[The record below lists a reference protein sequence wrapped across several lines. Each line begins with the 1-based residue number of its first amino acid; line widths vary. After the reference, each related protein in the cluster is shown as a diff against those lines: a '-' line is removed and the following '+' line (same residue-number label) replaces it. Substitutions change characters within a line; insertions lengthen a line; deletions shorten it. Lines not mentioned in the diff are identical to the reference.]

1 MCYPSLQALAGHDWR
16 DREHFVAS
24 RTARTPQPCLAASGT
39 APYARHTRRC
49 TARLPPAVPAAA
61 GSAAAP
67 HRTTAATMMGGPP
80 GAGPGVNDLV
90 VPHATLKVSN
100 IPSFVTQ
107 SDFSRLMTQLE
118 GCVDARLLGRCA
130 RFAVFRL

>member
-1 MCYPSLQALAGHDWR
+1 
-16 DREHFVAS
+16 
-24 RTARTPQPCLAASGT
+24 
-39 APYARHTRRC
+39 
-49 TARLPPAVPAAA
+49 
-61 GSAAAP
+61 
-67 HRTTAATMMGGPP
+67 MMGGPP

-118 GCVDARLLGRCA
+118 GCVDARLLGRSAHPAGCRA
-130 RFAVFRL
+130 RLWAALDPLDQDECTVSGFGSTL

>member
-1 MCYPSLQALAGHDWR
+1 
-16 DREHFVAS
+16 
-24 RTARTPQPCLAASGT
+24 
-39 APYARHTRRC
+39 
-49 TARLPPAVPAAA
+49 
-61 GSAAAP
+61 
-67 HRTTAATMMGGPP
+67 MMGGPP

-130 RFAVFRL
+130 RVLGVACFRAADRRRVKMMAGLHMFGRHWHHGRAT

>member
-1 MCYPSLQALAGHDWR
+1 
-16 DREHFVAS
+16 
-24 RTARTPQPCLAASGT
+24 
-39 APYARHTRRC
+39 
-49 TARLPPAVPAAA
+49 
-61 GSAAAP
+61 
-67 HRTTAATMMGGPP
+67 MMGGPP

-130 RFAVFRL
+130 RVLGVTCL